1 MEARRASAESS
12 ALGAGAAAGAEHRTR
27 RSNHIRAGEGRPLLQ
42 VRAGGRIP
50 RGLVQEIL
58 QCVDKAGR
66 ALTHT
71 HTIPTK
77 GAKGR
82 GAGRRRRGYTKGQ

>member
-1 MEARRASAESS
+1 MHLLRALPSEPGQQLGLDTEHGGAITSA
-12 ALGAGAAAGAEHRTR
+12 
-27 RSNHIRAGEGRPLLQ
+27 Q

-50 RGLVQEIL
+50 KGLVREIL